1 MGYGEVFFLIF
12 FVVAP
17 VDKSNTTLRCMPFVL
32 FSFIEGIKFAAP
44 HKIVIHQTEHT
55 SKQN

>member
-1 MGYGEVFFLIF
+1 MGKYFLFF

-17 VDKSNTTLRCMPFVL
+17 GVKSNTTLRCMPFVL
-32 FSFIEGIKFAAP
+32 FSFIQGIKFAAP
-44 HKIVIHQTEHT
+44 HEIVIHQTEDT

>member
-17 VDKSNTTLRCMPFVL
+17 GVKSNTTLRCMPLVL

-44 HKIVIHQTEHT
+44 HEIVIHQTKHT